1 MYYLELFLDE
11 IGYNRTER
19 TPYRSLPCRHWKKKM
34 HGVGFIASVW
44 LTKNGGGGGAIL
56 GAKST
61 TSDRDVNTD
70 WLRHFAKDIRKI
82 RNSLF
87 LHYQTLN
94 VYTWDNLIN
103 PFTRAKLV
111 MYRLK
116 LAPQFLSPSM
126 KSFINVT
133 IQIKAINERLSK

>member
-1 MYYLELFLDE
+1 MKLGITELK
-11 IGYNRTER
+11 ER
-19 TPYRSLPCRHWKKKM
+19 HIEACPVDIERRRCMVLGLSLRYGWQKM
-34 HGVGFIASVW
+34 
-44 LTKNGGGGGAIL
+44 GGGGAIL